1 MRAIVDTNVVAYYLL
16 DTHPFA
22 EEARTFWREVE
33 APAAPAMWEAELA
46 NVVWMSVRTGVF
58 TLAEGHRRL
67 GLAAKLGIQSV
78 ANRRLWRGALTR
90 ATTSGAAVY
99 DTLFVELAARRRL
112 PLATFDRKV
121 LQAFPG
127 IAKRPGTLVSRQ

>member
-1 MRAIVDTNVVAYYLL
+1 MTAIIDTNVVAYYLL
-16 DTHPFA
+16 DTRPFA
-22 EEARTFWREVE
+22 EEASAFWRALE
-33 APAAPAMWEAELA
+33 APAAPAIWEAELA
-46 NVVWMSVRTGVF
+46 NVVWMSVRTGVL

-67 GLAAKLGIQSV
+67 GLAAKLGVQSV

-90 ATTSGAAVY
+90 AMTSGCAVY

-121 LQAFPG
+121 LQAFPT
-127 IAKRPGTLVSRQ
+127 IAKRPGALVS